1 MVKPARTFRTRALRN
16 IGSAGVS
23 AARSSA
29 SLIGKAAAGAA
40 KWATTDHTGL
50 SDALG
55 RMPKMG
61 FFDTLRYTLLLVL
74 ASIASYAV
82 GAIMIYL
89 FFAYGI
95 PFLFTVSFNP

>member
-1 MVKPARTFRTRALRN
+1 MAKSARTFRTRSFRN
-16 IGSAGVS
+16 IGSAGIS
-23 AARSSA
+23 AAKSSA
-29 SLIGKAAAGAA
+29 SLIGKAAASAF

-61 FFDTLRYTLLLVL
+61 FLDTLRYILLLTL
-74 ASIASYAV
+74 ASIAGYAV
-82 GAIMIYL
+82 GAVLIYL

-95 PFLFTVSFNP
+95 SFLITGSFNP